1 MPVSRPES
9 SFVFFQADHLIFG
22 KNEGWCI
29 TRIVILHIAYAET
42 YMFTSES
49 LTNVSMLQLRRK
61 RYIYALLLIPSLLYF
76 VLSVR
81 AEMTPV
87 LETLLAFKGSIRDDS
102 NILSDWNYNA
112 KPPCNWT
119 GVVCDSS
126 NTVIRGLNLSYKG
139 LSGFLSPVICQL
151 PNLTDLE
158 FAGNNFNGP
167 FPAWL
172 SNCTKLA
179 KLDLSFNGFG
189 GPLPETISDFRNLA
203 YLDISTN
210 QFSGAL
216 PESIGRLAKLEYL
229 NVSVCQFSGSIPPQI
244 GNLSELTTL
253 FLSWNFFSPPY
264 LPSRL
269 SNLTKLQIF
278 SCARCPLSGTIPT
291 WLESWRELEFLEL
304 TYNNLTGPIPKE
316 LMRFPKLKQLL
327 LYINQLTGEIPAEIG
342 NLTSLTALDLD
353 SNYLT
358 GIIPKE
364 ISSLKNLG
372 LVHLWNNSL
381 TGQIPEGLAE
391 LDHLYDISLFMNQLT
406 GNLSWDLGK
415 RSNLTILDV
424 STNQLSGLV
433 PPHFCTGGILQK
445 IILFNNNFHGEF
457 PDNYGSCTSLI
468 RIRVQNNRLSG
479 PVSNGL
485 WGLPRL
491 TYLDISSNFFNG
503 SIPPDIGR
511 AANLQ
516 NLLVAHTQISG
527 SLPKELGFCSN
538 LNTLHLDAN
547 KLTGEIPSSL
557 GSLGSLIE
565 LSLANNQLTGNI
577 PDTFGKL
584 EQLISLDLSHNS
596 LEGNIPSSF
605 ANLKLSSFI
614 KFDLSYN
621 NLSGHVPFPLNNAI
635 TTASFMG
642 NAALC
647 VPGNPMPK
655 HCSRTGTNRR
665 DLIWIIC
672 LVTAICIA
680 IAYVSTMIIKKKL
693 RHMKDNLL
701 VNSQWDIVPF
711 EQLIFDKG
719 EILNSL
725 HRENLIGHG
734 GAGQVYRALLRNGG
748 VVAVKRLNV
757 KRERELHHDHG
768 FATEVETLGSIR
780 HSNILK
786 LLCYLSNFDTNLLVY
801 QYMPNGSLGDFLRG
815 SNAHMLDY
823 NIRYKIALGTG
834 HALSYLHHDCVPP
847 IVHRD
852 VKPDNILLDCELEPH
867 LADFGIAKILDNIHP
882 MGCTVSG
889 VPGSVGYIA
898 PEYGFSSRVNEKS
911 DVYSYGIVLLELL
924 TGKQPVKAEFR
935 EEVDIVRWVVTKLSA
950 GENLQQII
958 DNRMLGG
965 SKKQMLLLLRIGL
978 LCTNKLPSNRPSMR
992 EVVRM
997 LLEVGTYDNPMG
1009 IPPTQ

>member
-1 MPVSRPES
+1 M
-9 SFVFFQADHLIFG
+9 LIS
-22 KNEGWCI
+22 I
-29 TRIVILHIAYAET
+29 
-42 YMFTSES
+42 
-49 LTNVSMLQLRRK
+49 
-61 RYIYALLLIPSLLYF
+61 LLYL

-81 AEMTPV
+81 AEKLTV
-87 LETLLAFKGSIRDDS
+87 LDTLLAFKGSIRDDS
-102 NILSDWNYNA
+102 NTLNDWRYNY

-139 LSGFLSPVICQL
+139 LSGYLSPVICQL

-158 FAGNNFNGP
+158 FAGNNFQGP

-179 KLDLSFNGFG
+179 KLDLSLNGFG
-189 GPLPETISDFRNLA
+189 GPLPTNISDFRSLA

-216 PESIGRLAKLEYL
+216 PESIGRLSKLEYL

-291 WLESWRELEFLEL
+291 WLESLRELEFLEL

-316 LMRFPKLKQLL
+316 LMRFPNLKQLL
-327 LYINQLTGEIPAEIG
+327 LYINQLTGEIPVEIG
-342 NLTSLTALDLD
+342 NLTSLTDLDLD

-358 GIIPKE
+358 GTIPKE
-364 ISSLKNLG
+364 ITSLKNLG

-381 TGQIPEGLAE
+381 TGGIPEGFAD
-391 LDHLYDISLFMNQLT
+391 LDHLYDIALFMNQLT
-406 GNLSWDLGK
+406 GNLSWNLGK
-415 RSNLTILDV
+415 RSKLTILDV
-424 STNQLSGLV
+424 SSNQLSGLV

-445 IILFNNNFHGEF
+445 IILFNNNFYGNL
-457 PDNYGSCTSLI
+457 PDDYGSCISLI

-479 PVSNGL
+479 TVSNAL

-491 TYLDISSNFFNG
+491 TILDISNNFFNG
-503 SIPPDIGR
+503 SVPSDIGR
-511 AANLQ
+511 AAKLQ
-516 NLLVAHTQISG
+516 NLLIAHTQISG

-538 LNTLHLDAN
+538 LNQLYLDSN

-557 GSLGSLIE
+557 GFLGSLIE
-565 LSLANNQLTGNI
+565 LNLANNQLTGNI
-577 PDTFGKL
+577 PDTFGNL

-596 LEGNIPSSF
+596 LEGKIPSSF
-605 ANLKLSSFI
+605 ADLKLLSFI
-614 KFDLSYN
+614 KFDLSFN
-621 NLSGHVPFPLNNAI
+621 NLSGRIPFPLNNAI
-635 TTASFMG
+635 SAASLRG
-642 NAALC
+642 NSALC
-647 VPGNPMPK
+647 VPGQPMPK
-655 HCSRTGTNRR
+655 YCSNSGTSHR
-665 DLIWIIC
+665 DLVWIIC

-680 IAYVSTMIIKKKL
+680 IAYVSTVIIKKKL
-693 RHMKDNLL
+693 QHMKDNLL
-701 VNSQWDIVPF
+701 VNSQWDVVPF
-711 EQLIFDKG
+711 EHLIFDKG

-734 GAGQVYRALLRNGG
+734 GAGQVYRVFLRNGG
-748 VVAVKRLNV
+748 TVAVKRLNV
-757 KRERELHHDHG
+757 KRDRELHHDHG

-786 LLCYLSNFDTNLLVY
+786 LLCYLSNSDTNLLVY
-801 QYMPNGSLGDFLRG
+801 EYMPNGSLGDLLKG

-823 NIRYKIALGTG
+823 HIRYKIALGTAHG
-834 HALSYLHHDCVPP
+834 LSYLHHDCVPP

-852 VKPDNILLDCELEPH
+852 VKPDNILLDDELAPH
-867 LADFGIAKILDNIHP
+867 LADFGIAKILDNIKP
-882 MGCTVSG
+882 TGYTVSS

-898 PEYGFSSRVNEKS
+898 PEYGFSNRVNEKS

-924 TGKQPVKAEFR
+924 TGKQPVETEFR
-935 EEVDIVRWVVTKLSA
+935 EEVDIVRWVATKLSA
-950 GENLQQII
+950 GVNLQQII
-958 DNRMLGG
+958 DNRMVGG
-965 SKKQMLLLLRIGL
+965 SKKQMLLLLKIGL
-978 LCTNKLPSNRPSMR
+978 LCTNRLPLNRPSMR

-997 LLEVGTYDNPMG
+997 LLEVGTHDSPEG
-1009 IPPTQ
+1009 IPPTHRSRTHLAIC